1 MPLTWGLSPW
11 PGGHAGAMATSE
23 TARDRRQLAT
33 DAGHRSLSPVSIL
46 AGTLVAF
53 GFVTVVTALFGAVGS
68 QLGLHADGM
77 STDDWREA
85 GMGAAAV
92 TILVLGAAFAFG
104 GYTAGRMARRAG
116 MRQGLGVFVLAVAV
130 MGLIALVAAIWGDL
144 GEVTDELADRGVPTA
159 LDTWDDIGLI
169 AAIAAA
175 MAMLI
180 GSILGGIRG
189 DRWHGHLL
197 TAAEQRR
204 SEAVAVP
211 ASGPEAHG
219 YVERDD
225 WKSGDAGDP
234 QPEPAARERVDA
246 TSSDA
251 TPEHVRH

>member
-1 MPLTWGLSPW
+1 
-11 PGGHAGAMATSE
+11 MATSE

-33 DAGHRSLSPVSIL
+33 DAGHRSLSPVSIV

-53 GFVTVVTALFGAVGS
+53 GFVTVVMALVGAVGS

-92 TILVLGAAFAFG
+92 AIVVLGGAFAFG

-130 MGLIALVAAIWGDL
+130 MGLIALIAALWGDL
-144 GEVTDELADRGVPTA
+144 GEVTDELADRGAPTA

-169 AAIAAA
+169 ALVAAA
-175 MAMLI
+175 VTMLI
-180 GSILGGIRG
+180 GSISGGIRG

-197 TAAEQRR
+197 SAAEQRR
-204 SEAVAVP
+204 SEAVPVSADAGTIEP
-211 ASGPEAHG
+211 TNL
-219 YVERDD
+219 ERDHWRTD
-225 WKSGDAGDP
+225 DPSDPRGPAFVDERTTTETRTTETGTDIGTDATDATR
-234 QPEPAARERVDA
+234 EPAQ
-246 TSSDA
+246 S
-251 TPEHVRH
+251 